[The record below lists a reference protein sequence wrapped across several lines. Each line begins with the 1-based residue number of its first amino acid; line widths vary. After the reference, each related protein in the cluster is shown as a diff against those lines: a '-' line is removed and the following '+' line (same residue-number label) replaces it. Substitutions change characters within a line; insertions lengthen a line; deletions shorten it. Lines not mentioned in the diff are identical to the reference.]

1 DIITGVKSMINS
13 ILKLY
18 SYSPENLNLF
28 WVRFYF
34 DERRNNI
41 IGQSLDFTGFLI
53 DRLASS
59 GILNGEQNRTIL
71 TYDNI

>member
-1 DIITGVKSMINS
+1 MINS